1 MSPWKK
7 DLYDPEILSAG
18 LLNCFY
24 SNENLDRDIK
34 MPFIFFVLYQRNVL
48 QMEILDWLGNLIV
61 GQWTCKLSNSPQ
73 RILEKVNPLA
83 TAKDS
88 YTHYLKGSEAATR
101 GLL

>member
-1 MSPWKK
+1 
-7 DLYDPEILSAG
+7 
-18 LLNCFY
+18 
-24 SNENLDRDIK
+24 
-34 MPFIFFVLYQRNVL
+34 
-48 QMEILDWLGNLIV
+48 MEILDWLGNLIV